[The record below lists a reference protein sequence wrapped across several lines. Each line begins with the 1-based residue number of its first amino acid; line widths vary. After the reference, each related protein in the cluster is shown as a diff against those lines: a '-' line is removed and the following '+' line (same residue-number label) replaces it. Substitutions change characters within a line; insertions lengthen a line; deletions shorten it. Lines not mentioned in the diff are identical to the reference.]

1 MAEPRKPHPIA
12 PAPPRWARRHQ
23 VADYLHVSSRTID
36 HWVARGLIIAYRMP
50 GDRALVFDLNEV
62 DALIRSR
69 PVAV

>member
-1 MAEPRKPHPIA
+1 MAGPRKPHPIA

-36 HWVARGLIIAYRMP
+36 NWIAHGLLVAYRMP
-50 GDRALVFDLNEV
+50 GDRALAFDLNEV

-69 PVAV
+69 RVAV